1 MHPNGSL
8 FVSDTLNHAIRR
20 IDFTTATNSDSAE
33 LYLTLNPAL
42 TIFGTPGASYRIDAA
57 EQSPGGT
64 NWTTVATVTLTKE
77 AELWYDPQPATRKKR
92 IYRAVK
98 TSP

>member
-1 MHPNGSL
+1 MWHPNGSL
-8 FVSDTLNHAIRR
+8 FVSDTLNNAIRR
-20 IDFTTATNSDSAE
+20 IDFVTAANSDAAE

-42 TIFGTPGASYRIDAA
+42 TIFGAPGASYRIDAT
-57 EQSPGGT
+57 EQGVT

-98 TSP
+98 ISP